1 MGAIMNLDFGR
12 CRVYKLSIID
22 TITEREHLF
31 YDFYRRGVSMNK
43 LKSVLNKKFPLSQDV
58 AELFLISKSE
68 AEKLMEDNFPKN
80 KLKEIVLKEI
90 GRFPKDNIRNI
101 NEDYLY
107 YYDDNREKHDKLT
120 RQIVWFENECVV
132 RCLIIYQKSSI
143 A

>member
-58 AELFLISKSE
+58 AELFLIEGNCIERDRKVSE
-68 AEKLMEDNFPKN
+68 
-80 KLKEIVLKEI
+80 
-90 GRFPKDNIRNI
+90 G
-101 NEDYLY
+101 
-107 YYDDNREKHDKLT
+107 
-120 RQIVWFENECVV
+120 Q
-132 RCLIIYQKSSI
+132 YQKYK
-143 A
+143 